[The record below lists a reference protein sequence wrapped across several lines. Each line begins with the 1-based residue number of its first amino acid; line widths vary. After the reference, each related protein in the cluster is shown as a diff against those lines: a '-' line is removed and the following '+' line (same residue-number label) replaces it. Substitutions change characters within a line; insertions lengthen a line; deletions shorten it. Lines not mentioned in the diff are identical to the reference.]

1 MNIEEILKADPSLKR
16 HEDENRQGYTN
27 MEITKKR
34 EMVDELEKKYPNL
47 PAAWLGMLFDWL
59 HGKDDKELE
68 DMVNAHKIT
77 PPKERAAPTGSIS
90 VERRE
95 DREPELE
102 ANQLLNNGRE
112 IAMAQEL
119 N

>member
-27 MEITKKR
+27 MEITKKK
-34 EMVDELEKKYPNL
+34 EMIDDLEKKYPHL

-68 DMVNAHKIT
+68 DMVNKHKIT
-77 PPKERAAPTGSIS
+77 PPKERAAPTGSIT
-90 VERRE
+90 VERR
-95 DREPELE
+95 DKHQELD
-102 ANQLLNNGRE
+102 
-112 IAMAQEL
+112 MAQEL

>member
-16 HEDENRQGYTN
+16 HQDENRQGYTN
-27 MEITKKR
+27 MEITKKK
-34 EMVDELEKKYPNL
+34 EMIDDLEKKYPHL

-68 DMVNAHKIT
+68 DMVNKHKIT
-77 PPKERAAPTGSIS
+77 PPKERAAPTGSIT

-102 ANQLLNNGRE
+102 ANRLLNEFRQL
-112 IAMAQEL
+112 AVDQEL